1 MLRAMPPSRVKPL
14 AGWSVVAAFVLIGVA
29 LFATVW
35 STRSS
40 VVNASTA
47 VRDGQ
52 ALALERA
59 VRASLADMDAIPS
72 SEDLQAIL
80 DQHSGEGLRYVAMV
94 ENPGLIVASAGTPV
108 GTAVDERQSTTGRFQ
123 EVKGRLRTTLRPLRR
138 MKAGG
143 RTPRYILEIEPV
155 QANALREAS
164 TYTLGV
170 GVVAAIS
177 LLGVAIVLVRREARR
192 NADERARERERR
204 LAHLG
209 EMSAVLAHEI
219 KNPLAS
225 LKGNAQLLAQM
236 LAKTQAEGDKQR
248 TKAERVVDEAVRL
261 EQLIN
266 DLLHF
271 VRTGEIQR
279 TSIDPTALVREA
291 ASSVPGEVNIAS
303 DTAPATWSL
312 DGPRIR
318 QVIVNLIDN
327 AVAAGPPVAVDI
339 RTDNRQLVIE
349 VADHG
354 PGVPAEDREKIF
366 EPFFTG
372 KIQGTGLGLAIARR
386 VVELHGGTLS
396 VHSSP
401 RGGALFRAEIPES

>member
-14 AGWSVVAAFVLIGVA
+14 AGWSVVAAFVLIGIA

-52 ALALERA
+52 ALAIERA
-59 VRASLADMDAIPS
+59 VRASLADLDAVPS
-72 SEDLQAIL
+72 TEDLQAML
-80 DQHSGEGLRYVAMV
+80 EQHSDEGLRYVAMV

-108 GTAVDERQSTTGRFQ
+108 GSALDDQGTGRGFQ

-155 QANALREAS
+155 QANKLREAS

-170 GVVAAIS
+170 GVIAAIS

-236 LAKTQAEGDKQR
+236 LAKTQPEGDKQR
-248 TKAERVVDEAVRL
+248 AKAERVVDEAVRL
-261 EQLIN
+261 EQLTN

-279 TSIDPTALVREA
+279 TSI
-291 ASSVPGEVNIAS
+291 ASS
-303 DTAPATWSL
+303 
-312 DGPRIR
+312 
-318 QVIVNLIDN
+318 
-327 AVAAGPPVAVDI
+327 
-339 RTDNRQLVIE
+339 
-349 VADHG
+349 
-354 PGVPAEDREKIF
+354 
-366 EPFFTG
+366 
-372 KIQGTGLGLAIARR
+372 
-386 VVELHGGTLS
+386 
-396 VHSSP
+396 
-401 RGGALFRAEIPES
+401 

>member
-14 AGWSVVAAFVLIGVA
+14 AGWSVVAAFVLIGIA

-40 VVNASTA
+40 VVSASTA

-52 ALALERA
+52 ALAIERA
-59 VRASLADMDAIPS
+59 VRASLADLEAMPS
-72 SEDLQAIL
+72 TEDLQAIL
-80 DQHSGEGLRYVAMV
+80 AQHSGEGLRYVAMV
-94 ENPGLIVASAGTPV
+94 ENPGLIVASAGSPV
-108 GTAVDERQSTTGRFQ
+108 GSALDEQPTATGFQ

-155 QANALREAS
+155 QANKLREAS

-236 LAKTQAEGDKQR
+236 LAKTQPEGDKQR
-248 TKAERVVDEAVRL
+248 AKAERVVDEAVRL
-261 EQLIN
+261 EQLTN

-279 TSIDPTALVREA
+279 TPIDPSALVREA
-291 ASSVPGEVNIAS
+291 ASSVPGEITVAS
-303 DTAPATWSL
+303 ATAPPTWSL

-327 AVAAGPPVAVDI
+327 AVAAGPPVAVDV
-339 RTDNRQLVIE
+339 RTDKRQLVIE
-349 VADHG
+349 VADQG

-372 KIQGTGLGLAIARR
+372 KTQGTGLGLAIARR